1 MNLRRLLCRI
11 GIHGP
16 VAYRYEPAYLVM
28 SAPIKTEPAPLTSD
42 FKPEPIM
49 DVGWDV
55 PVCSLC
61 GRSMA
66 KESDSRLIE
75 SMAPPHWKKITH
87 ER

>member
-16 VAYRYEPAYLVM
+16 VAYRYEAGWVAM
-28 SAPIKTEPAPLTSD
+28 STNLGPPTAD

-49 DVGWDV
+49 NVGWDA

-61 GRSMA
+61 GCSRA
-66 KESDSRLIE
+66 KGMESRLLE
-75 SMAPPHWKKITH
+75 SMVPSNWKKINP
-87 ER
+87 